1 MGYHRLCGILAS
13 FCKLRLRLLNPN
25 QILVTPP
32 SENVRKPQWLVSPL
46 LSTSNTGLS
55 MCMKSMCFYAFLI
68 SIMCISCCWSYNPF
82 NYILT
87 TILIVRYKYIYICI
101 LYIIKHIYICVYIHV
116 NLYIVCICIYIY
128 NHIYVCV
135 HVSICI
141 YIYMHT
147 HTDIYI
153 YIYIWYTY
161 KTYIVHT
168 HEYIIHIH

>member
-87 TILIVRYKYIYICI
+87 TILIVRYTNIYIYIYMYSI
-101 LYIIKHIYICVYIHV
+101 YYKAYIYMYIHV

-141 YIYMHT
+141 YIYAHT
-147 HTDIYI
+147 QREIYI
-153 YIYIWYTY
+153 YIYTY
-161 KTYIVHT
+161 D
-168 HEYIIHIH
+168 IHIKLI